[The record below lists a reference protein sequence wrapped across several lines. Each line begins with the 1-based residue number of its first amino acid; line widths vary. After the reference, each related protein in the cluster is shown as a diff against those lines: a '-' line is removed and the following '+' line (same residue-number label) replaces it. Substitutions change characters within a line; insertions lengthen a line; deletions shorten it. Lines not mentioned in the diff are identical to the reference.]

1 MGTAALDQ
9 EQGGDAG
16 TDQGFRSLT
25 TRLSRASV
33 EKRFDAYADVDWDAA
48 ECALDPADP
57 RLELPP
63 SDPLGASDWY
73 RAQPPELRSRITL
86 YRVAAYMKVGWHFEN
101 LLQRGLLAMAV
112 RLPNGAPEFRYIH
125 HELIEE
131 SQHTLMFQEVVNRSG
146 LPVRGMPR
154 LLRRLAELLAIP
166 AATYFPT
173 AFFIGVI
180 GGEDPIDHVQR
191 QLLRDGIPHPLIERI
206 MRIHVTE
213 EARHLTFARQV
224 LRRDVP
230 RLRRGRRAVLSLVA
244 PLELALLARLMLV
257 PPGDMVRHCGIPPQV
272 VRAAYGSP
280 HGRRFLADA
289 VAKSRQ
295 LCAELGLITPLS
307 RALWRATGIWD
318 RPAAERVA

>member
-1 MGTAALDQ
+1 MSTVLDH
-9 EQGGDAG
+9 EQSGDA
-16 TDQGFRSLT
+16 TTEHGFGSLT
-25 TRLSRASV
+25 ARLSRASV
-33 EKRFDAYADVDWDAA
+33 EKHFDAYADVDWDAP
-48 ECALDPADP
+48 ECALAVGDP

-73 RAQPPELRSRITL
+73 RAQPPEVRSRITL

-101 LLQRGLLAMAV
+101 LLQRGLLALAV

-131 SQHTLMFQEVVNRSG
+131 SQHTLMFQELVNRSG

-154 LLRRLAELLAIP
+154 TLRLLAELLAVP
-166 AATYFPT
+166 AARYFPT

-191 QLLRDGIPHPLIERI
+191 RLLRDGIPHPLVERI

-213 EARHLTFARQV
+213 EARHLTFARHV

-230 RLRRGRRAVLSLVA
+230 RLRRLRRAVLSLVA

-257 PPGDMVRHCGIPPQV
+257 PPGDMVRHCGIPREV
-272 VRAAYGSP
+272 VREAYRSP
-280 HGRRFLADA
+280 QGRRFISDA
-289 VAKSRQ
+289 VSKSRQ

-307 RALWRATGIWD
+307 RLLWRATGI
-318 RPAAERVA
+318 